1 MQTLAGRF
9 GLINCLLASSS
20 MQDGSARRTEKL
32 TSSITPNEL
41 AGCPFCPP
49 PIAPVLL
56 APTGRVLSSA
66 ANGSLEACVYA
77 LLARRRGCTAPQANT
92 FDRRQVR

>member
-1 MQTLAGRF
+1 
-9 GLINCLLASSS
+9 

-49 PIAPVLL
+49 PIAPELL
-56 APTGRVLSSA
+56 APNGRVLSSA
-66 ANGSLEACVYA
+66 ANGSLEACVYG
-77 LLARRRGCTAPQANT
+77 LLASTMLYPLLKTKT
-92 FDRRQVR
+92 FDVRQIMRSRSTMVRMRSRNFHSSRC